1 MIHALADT
9 AHFAEDGGRSQLGD
23 DQFSRASGAKGLHS
37 SFLDEKQPLAAFAG
51 SEENIA
57 RAKVAQF
64 TALFERSQTGDG
76 KVLEEIDR
84 GERGGFNQAFGR
96 IGVSARHDENS
107 RSSPLS
113 LQGLGKGM

>member
-23 DQFSRASGAKGLHS
+23 NQFASAAGTKGLHS
-37 SFLDEKQPLAAFAG
+37 PFLEEKQPLPAFAG

-76 KVLEEIDR
+76 KVLEEIGIVELR
-84 GERGGFNQAFGR
+84 SGERFGN
-96 IGVSARHDENS
+96 HLDEFVA
-107 RSSPLS
+107 
-113 LQGLGKGM
+113 G